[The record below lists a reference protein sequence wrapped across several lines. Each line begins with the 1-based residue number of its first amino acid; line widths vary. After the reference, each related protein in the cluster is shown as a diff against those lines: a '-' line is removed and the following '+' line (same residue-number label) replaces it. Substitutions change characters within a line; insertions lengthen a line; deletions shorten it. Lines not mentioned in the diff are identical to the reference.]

1 MLEKYDWKKK
11 EKNFYLSSKE
21 PQLITIPAFKFFS
34 LSGQGNPNDEFF
46 ADYIQCLFSL
56 SYAAKMRWKKE
67 TGLDY
72 SVYPLEGTWSLK
84 SSNQIDSD
92 SFNKNDLQF
101 TLMIRQPDFISKEYA
116 YEIMK
121 QVKNKKQYPLLD
133 KVTFDIIE
141 EGLCVQMLHIGSYDT
156 EPITFKKMNSFISMH
171 NLSRTNAIH
180 REIYLSD
187 ARRVQK
193 DKLKTM
199 LRFQVK

>member
-1 MLEKYDWKKK
+1 MLEKYDWKKE

-21 PQLITIPAFKFFS
+21 PQLITFPAFKFFS

-141 EGLCVQMLHIGSYDT
+141 EGLCVQMLHIGIYDT
-156 EPITFKKMNSFISMH
+156 EPITFRKMNSFISMH

>member
-21 PQLITIPAFKFFS
+21 PQLITFPAFKFFS

-92 SFNKNDLQF
+92 TFNKNDLQF

>member
-1 MLEKYDWKKK
+1 MLERYDWKKE
-11 EKNFYLSSKE
+11 EKNYYLSSKE
-21 PQLITIPAFKFFS
+21 PQLITFPAFKFFS

-92 SFNKNDLQF
+92 SFDKNDLQF

>member
-1 MLEKYDWKKK
+1 
-11 EKNFYLSSKE
+11 
-21 PQLITIPAFKFFS
+21 
-34 LSGQGNPNDEFF
+34 
-46 ADYIQCLFSL
+46 
-56 SYAAKMRWKKE
+56 MRWKKE

-92 SFNKNDLQF
+92 SFDKNDLQF